1 MEARKIEFVGTNLE
15 SAVYQLLAYKARGES
30 VYGEFNGHRLYS
42 DTVTMDSAY
51 IEVVGCTKEEH
62 DRRLAAWREDY
73 DRREREREAR
83 EAGYKNRVA
92 QTRANGEPVVITMG
106 AVIAGLK
113 FIAENPSIS
122 QEDLISGLLELG
134 CNFTLEDINRQ
145 FPEPGLLFPG
155 MAKGNIACGASV
167 ICNVRDSEYGRAFAD
182 DRFLSIDDG
191 TSIYHFIRFVTGDDT
206 YTKANIEKKIGTGG
220 PKF

>member
-83 EAGYKNRVA
+83 EVGYKQRVV
-92 QTRANGEPVVITMG
+92 QTRANGEQVVITMG

-122 QEDLISGLLELG
+122 QEDLISGLL
-134 CNFTLEDINRQ
+134 
-145 FPEPGLLFPG
+145 
-155 MAKGNIACGASV
+155 
-167 ICNVRDSEYGRAFAD
+167 
-182 DRFLSIDDG
+182 
-191 TSIYHFIRFVTGDDT
+191 
-206 YTKANIEKKIGTGG
+206 
-220 PKF
+220 

>member
-73 DRREREREAR
+73 DRRERECEAR
-83 EAGYKNRVA
+83 EAGYKKRVV
-92 QTRANGEPVVITMG
+92 QTRANGEQVVITMG

-134 CNFTLEDINRQ
+134 CNFTLDDINRQ

-191 TSIYHFIRFVTGDDT
+191 TSIYHFIRLVTGDDT
-206 YTKANIEKKIGTGG
+206 YTKANIEMKKGTAG